1 MPLTPDIIFTLF
13 SYQISFI
20 YLLCLDRLSRELSPN
35 VSNASTAAAVAGV
48 AALQSSQQQS
58 TQLHRPQALS
68 SHGMS
73 PFPPSHIRSRS
84 TSPPSKHILASPNQS
99 HGQMSIPPRSPP
111 SASPSSLER
120 KFEPDEDV
128 DVEQCSDGEDEN
140 ASSGDTKHSSNGHP
154 ESRSPGEHSSTNNNE
169 ERSSGRENSSST
181 SNPPKKKEKE
191 KVRIMKAKC
200 NCEEL
205 KYVDCFLETK
215 ELWDKFNELGTE
227 MIITKTGR

>member
-1 MPLTPDIIFTLF
+1 MTF
-13 SYQISFI
+13 
-20 YLLCLDRLSRELSPN
+20 LLPLDRLSRDLSPN
-35 VSNASTAAAVAGV
+35 SSNAAVVGGV
-48 AALQSSQQQS
+48 ASLQSSQQQS

-68 SHGMS
+68 SHGMP

-84 TSPPSKHILASPNQS
+84 TSPPPKHILTSPNQS
-99 HGQMSIPPRSPP
+99 HVQMNIPPRSPR
-111 SASPSSLER
+111 STSPVEK

-128 DVEQCSDGEDEN
+128 DVEQCSDGEDES
-140 ASSGDTKHSSNGHP
+140 ASKQSLNGHP
-154 ESRSPGEHSSTNNNE
+154 DSRSPGGNSSSNNNE
-169 ERSSGRENSSST
+169 DKSSGRENSSSS

>member
-1 MPLTPDIIFTLF
+1 M
-13 SYQISFI
+13 QSF
-20 YLLCLDRLSRELSPN
+20 P
-35 VSNASTAAAVAGV
+35 
-48 AALQSSQQQS
+48 
-58 TQLHRPQALS
+58 H
-68 SHGMS
+68 
-73 PFPPSHIRSRS
+73 SHIRSRS
-84 TSPPSKHILASPNQS
+84 TSPPPKHILTSPNQS
-99 HGQMSIPPRSPP
+99 HGQISIQPQSPRSI
-111 SASPSSLER
+111 SPNSVEK

-128 DVEQCSDGEDEN
+128 DVEQCSDGEEESAPKN
-140 ASSGDTKHSSNGHP
+140 TLNGHP
-154 ESRSPGEHSSTNNNE
+154 ESRSPGGHSSSNNNE
-169 ERSSGRENSSST
+169 DKSSGRENSSSS

>member
-1 MPLTPDIIFTLF
+1 MIPLF
-13 SYQISFI
+13 SDVTFI
-20 YLLCLDRLSRELSPN
+20 LSKDVNLNNFLLPLDRLSRELSPN
-35 VSNASTAAAVAGV
+35 ASNAAAVAGV

-58 TQLHRPQALS
+58 SQLHRPQALS
-68 SHGMS
+68 SHGM
-73 PFPPSHIRSRS
+73 PGFPSSQIRSRS
-84 TSPPSKHILASPNQS
+84 TSPPSKHIIASPNQS
-99 HGQMSIPPRSPP
+99 HGQMDPRSPR
-111 SASPSSLER
+111 SSSPSSFEK

-128 DVEQCSDGEDEN
+128 DVEQCSDGEEES
-140 ASSGDTKHSSNGHP
+140 ASKNSLNGHP
-154 ESRSPGEHSSTNNNE
+154 DSRSPGGHLSSNNNE
-169 ERSSGRENSSST
+169 DKSSGRENSSGT